1 METVN
6 VKYPSSLMEAIETF
20 SDPRICLDVVAGAKW
35 GSAGPSCPT
44 CSGQRLSFLQ
54 TRLMWKC
61 LDCKKQFTVKV
72 GTIFEDSPIA
82 LKKWLCAMW
91 LLANCKNGVSS
102 YEISRALKVTQTTAW
117 FMLQRIRFAMH
128 NGTINKMTGTVE
140 ADETFIGGKARF
152 MHGAKRRK
160 KIHTRGPLD
169 GKEIVFGLLDRNT
182 GKVHTAHMPGRRK
195 TDLHRVIRERVEP
208 GSEIHTDALKSY
220 DGLDGFVHKFIDH
233 AETYVNGN
241 VHTNKLENFWSLL
254 KRSIKGTYV
263 SVEPFHLFR
272 YLDEQ
277 SFRYNERHLT
287 DAERFAK
294 VLGSISGKRLTYARV
309 KG

>member
-6 VKYPSSLMEAIETF
+6 VKYPSSLIEAIETF

-35 GSAGPSCPT
+35 GSVGPICPACT
-44 CSGQRLSFLQ
+44 SQRLSFLQ

-72 GTIFEDSPIA
+72 GTIFEDSPIP

-102 YEISRALKVTQTTAW
+102 YEIARDLKVTQTTAW
-117 FMLQRIRFAMH
+117 FMLQRLRYTMH
-128 NGTINKMTGTVE
+128 TGSINKMTGEVE
-140 ADETFIGGKARF
+140 ADETHIGGKARF
-152 MHGAKRRK
+152 MHKDKRDK
-160 KIHTRGPLD
+160 MRGRSNF
-169 GKEIVFGLLDRNT
+169 GKAIVLGLLERETGQVRTAVVPDRSKEVLQGAIRRNVR
-182 GKVHTAHMPGRRK
+182 KRAHLM
-195 TDLHRVIRERVEP
+195 TDEHL
-208 GSEIHTDALKSY
+208 AY
-220 DGLDGFVHKFIDH
+220 DGLGSDYTHKVINH
-233 AETYVNGN
+233 AESYVEGN
-241 VHTNKLENFWSLL
+241 VHTNRMENFWSLL
-254 KRSIKGTYV
+254 KRTIKGTYV

-277 SFRYNERHLT
+277 SFRYNERKLT

-294 VLGSISGKRLTYARV
+294 VLGAISGKRLTYARV

>member
-6 VKYPSSLMEAIETF
+6 VKYPSSLIDAIETF

-35 GSAGPSCPT
+35 GSQGPT
-44 CSGQRLSFLQ
+44 CPACAGQRLSFLQ

-72 GTIFEDSPIA
+72 GTVFEDSPIP
-82 LKKWLCAMW
+82 LNKWLCAMW

-102 YEISRALKVTQTTAW
+102 YEIARDLKVTQTTAW
-117 FMLQRIRFAMH
+117 FMLQRIRHAMH
-128 NGTINKMTGTVE
+128 NGTIKATLQGHIHRNVRRRAHLMT
-140 ADETFIGGKARF
+140 DEHLAYEGL
-152 MHGAKRRK
+152 GAEYT
-160 KIHTRGPLD
+160 H
-169 GKEIVFGLLDRNT
+169 N
-182 GKVHTAHMPGRRK
+182 
-195 TDLHRVIRERVEP
+195 VIN
-208 GSEIHTDALKSY
+208 
-220 DGLDGFVHKFIDH
+220 H
-233 AETYVNGN
+233 AESYAEGN
-241 VHTNKLENFWSLL
+241 VHTNRMENFWSLL

-277 SFRYNERHLT
+277 SFRYNERKLT